1 MAPQALQPRS
11 VEKRKIVIVDG
22 DGRTQTWEDD
32 GSAPLPPPPPP
43 PVAPPAPPPPAP
55 PVPPVD

>member
-22 DGRTQTWEDD
+22 DGRTQSWEDD
-32 GSAPLPPPPPP
+32 GSAPLPPPPPI
-43 PVAPPAPPPPAP
+43 APPAPPPPVPPAP
-55 PVPPVD
+55 PVD